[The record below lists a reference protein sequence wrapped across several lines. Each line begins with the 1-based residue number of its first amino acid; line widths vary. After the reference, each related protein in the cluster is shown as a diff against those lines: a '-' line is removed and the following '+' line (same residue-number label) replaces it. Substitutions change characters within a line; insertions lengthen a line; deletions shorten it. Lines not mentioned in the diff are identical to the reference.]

1 MTNKTQKTGSKITKT
16 QMQLQQAVAAL
27 YVDGSPVERDAL
39 RTVANSVLNTSN
51 RFKLETKESMTL
63 TQAYS
68 HLTSIGLT
76 GKQARVCRQDEA
88 YAIETLLHK
97 DLHKNFVDIMHN
109 LAITLVYSTT
119 ENFDQTKQPIVWG
132 RSAEDNAI
140 LLRRVFMYWLAQEGV
155 KQVFRNIEPFCHTKL
170 PMFVFSVF
178 EADSDVSDGHILG
191 THLFDIF
198 NADLDTDT
206 LNYTS
211 RPLPAIPVPVPVKPH
226 SEVALPSVQTMRYAL
241 INEVGE
247 DPEDV
252 DEMDDDEVT
261 DAWKRHNNLPVD
273 DDEDEEEEEDDITC
287 WNPGTMEIS
296 VRPEFPNVIVPT
308 VDGRRVKTKNKN
320 NGFVTLPESEWYRV
334 PDCPD
339 NDYYWAI
346 HVLSRPTT
354 SLEVNTATLAEALL
368 IAQAITDC

>member
-16 QMQLQQAVAAL
+16 QMQLQQAVATL
-27 YVDGSPVERDAL
+27 YADGSPVERDAL

-51 RFKLETKESMTL
+51 RFKLETKEAMTL

-68 HLTSIGLT
+68 HLTSLGLT
-76 GKQARVCRQDEA
+76 GKIARVCKPDEA

-97 DLHKNFVDIMHN
+97 DLQKNFVDIMHN

-132 RSAEDNAI
+132 RSTEDSAN
-140 LLRRVFMYWLAQEGV
+140 LLRRVFMYWLAQEGI
-155 KQVFRNIEPFCHTKL
+155 KQVFKNIEPFCHTKL
-170 PMFVFSVF
+170 SMFVFSVF
-178 EADSDVSDGHILG
+178 EADSDVSEGSIFG
-191 THLFDIF
+191 THLFDVF
-198 NADLDTDT
+198 DSDLETET

-211 RPLPAIPVPVPVKPH
+211 RPLPAIPVPAPVKPH

-261 DAWKRHNNLPVD
+261 NAWKRHNNLPVD

-287 WNPGTMEIS
+287 WNPGAMEIS
-296 VRPEFPNVIVPT
+296 VRPDFPNVVVPT
-308 VDGRRVKTKNKN
+308 VDGRRVKTKDKN
-320 NGFVTLPESEWYRV
+320 NGFVTLPESEWHRL

-339 NDYYWAI
+339 NDYYWSI
-346 HVLSRPTT
+346 HAVSRPTT
-354 SLEVNTATLAEALL
+354 PMEVNTATLAEALL
-368 IAQAITDC
+368 IAQTITDC